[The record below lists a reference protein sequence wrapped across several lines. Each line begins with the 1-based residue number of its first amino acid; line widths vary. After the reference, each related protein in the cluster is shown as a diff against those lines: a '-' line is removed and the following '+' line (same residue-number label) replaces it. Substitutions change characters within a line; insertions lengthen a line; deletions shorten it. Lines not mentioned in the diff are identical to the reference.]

1 MVFLWF
7 SYGTIEEGKP
17 IVYQRVS
24 YSLPEGKLL
33 INQLRQVEGNT
44 QKLPDD
50 LTNGRS
56 QDRLLCV
63 PRWHAVPLVS
73 GHKKWPYVVKIA
85 VLRGFD
91 IPNYGGITVL
101 P

>member
-63 PRWHAVPLVS
+63 PRWHVTIKRWYLMAAKDESVNSKQNQILTHS
-73 GHKKWPYVVKIA
+73 
-85 VLRGFD
+85 VLS
-91 IPNYGGITVL
+91 I
-101 P
+101 